1 MWLRRWAGLAANLM
15 PRSRRNPWI
24 SLTTAAR
31 RGYCFR
37 LSMTY
42 SLVRRSA
49 SCCPR
54 FLTKTWY
61 VTASQAL

>member
-1 MWLRRWAGLAANLM
+1 VLRRGMGLAANAL
-15 PRSRRNPWI
+15 PCSSRNSRV
-24 SLTTAAR
+24 SLITAVR
-31 RGYCFR
+31 RGYCLR

-42 SLVRRSA
+42 SLGRCSA
-49 SCCPR
+49 SCRPR